1 MNLKQAMETRARVR
15 KAPAG
20 DWRIVIALP
29 TGEVATLTVGD
40 WTTAMR
46 TADKTI
52 SMLIYRVYSRAMTA
66 EEEKKKGGDCE

>member
-1 MNLKQAMETRARVR
+1 MNLKQAIETRARVR
-15 KAPAG
+15 KIPAG

-40 WTTAMR
+40 WQTAMR

-52 SMLIYRVYSRAMTA
+52 SMLIYRIYNLAMIA
-66 EEEKKKGGDCE
+66 EAEEKKSEDCE